1 MRQSDPNHEKCLNQL
16 CSTSPQEFK
25 RQIGVRKHTDDG
37 YVASEVLASLVRL
50 RFGKETGVLDAATA
64 ELHRRII
71 KAVEIRVWALGKWYG
86 LMRNDSEI
94 VVEAAQY
101 FWDIFLKDEQQVCN
115 AEVRFVVYLNDRLD
129 DFRRHLMTQK
139 NSQKSVED
147 IGEVDDDGSEGAY
160 IDAVGDPTAE
170 TLEEI
175 ATRVQKSK
183 HLTSILVALPQK
195 QRNAFY
201 YRVAFGYDWKTVAEL
216 LKCSIPTARSYVASS
231 IEQLQGAL
239 E

>member
-1 MRQSDPNHEKCLNQL
+1 MRQRDPNHEKRLNQL
-16 CSTSPQEFK
+16 CSTSPQECK
-25 RQIGVRKHTDDG
+25 RQIGARKYTDAD
-37 YVASEVLASLVRL
+37 YVVSEVLASLVRL
-50 RFGKETGVLDAATA
+50 RFGKETGVLDVATA
-64 ELHRRII
+64 ELHRRVI
-71 KAVEIRVWALGKWYG
+71 KTVEIRVWGLGKWYG

-94 VVEAAQY
+94 VAEAAQY

-115 AEVRFVVYLNDRLD
+115 AEVRFAVYLNDRLD
-129 DFRRHLMTQK
+129 DFRRHLLTQK
-139 NSQKSVED
+139 NSQKSVDD

-175 ATRVQKSK
+175 AARVQKSK

>member
-1 MRQSDPNHEKCLNQL
+1 MRQRDPNHEKRLNQL
-16 CSTSPQEFK
+16 RSTNPQECK
-25 RQIGVRKHTDDG
+25 RQIGVHKHTADD

-50 RFGKETGVLDAATA
+50 RFGKETGVLDAITA
-64 ELHRRII
+64 ELHRRVIR
-71 KAVEIRVWALGKWYG
+71 AVEKRVWALGKWYG

-94 VVEAAQY
+94 VAEAAQY

-115 AEVRFVVYLNDRLD
+115 AEVRFAVYLNDRLD
-129 DFRRHLMTQK
+129 DFRRHLLTQK
-139 NSQKSVED
+139 NSQKSVDGMSEA
-147 IGEVDDDGSEGAY
+147 DDDGSNGAY
-160 IDAVGDPTAE
+160 IDAVEDPTAE

-201 YRVAFGYDWKTVAEL
+201 YRVAFGYEWKTVADL

-231 IEQLQGAL
+231 MEQLQGAL